1 MINNSYSFTMFCESL
16 ALNTAYTNCGWRP
29 VVYFV
34 QEHKA
39 HPMVVLEDQL
49 FEGSA
54 AFRGEFDAALH

>member
-1 MINNSYSFTMFCESL
+1 MFCESS